1 MADES
6 VCMQDMPGAG
16 GMKMYSRE
24 DLTNNPDLVGGG
36 PEVSDDDDEDEDDD
50 SDDDVDFQNLVCEF
64 FSSWWIWARGFGSL
78 SNSCS
83 WDTL

>member
-36 PEVSDDDDEDEDDD
+36 PEVSDNDDDDDDDD
-50 SDDDVDFQNLVCEF
+50 SVDDVDFQNLVCES
-64 FSSWWIWARGFGSL
+64 FSS
-78 SNSCS
+78 
-83 WDTL
+83 